1 MKKLK
6 LFFKTGFYFANIV
19 LMIFYLYPGSILGC
33 FLYNDCYI
41 QPQITRDFIIS
52 SNHFYAFILLT
63 SLGVFSFHNT
73 KKINFL
79 IFYLFLLSIILELF
93 HIIIPVRAFEMSD
106 LFGNIVGVILV
117 ILIYKIVIRYVK
129 TQNLFFNF
137 INYFNYWLLFN
148 TSKHFKQLFNF

>member
-6 LFFKTGFYFANIV
+6 LFFKTGFYFVNIV

-41 QPQITRDFIIS
+41 QPQITRDFIVS
-52 SNHFYAFILLT
+52 ANHVYAFILLT
-63 SLGVFSFHNT
+63 SLGLFSFHNT

-93 HIIIPVRAFEMSD
+93 HIIIPVRAFEVSD
-106 LFGNIVGVILV
+106 LFGNILGVILV
-117 ILIYKIVIRYVK
+117 IFIYKVVIRHV
-129 TQNLFFNF
+129 
-137 INYFNYWLLFN
+137 
-148 TSKHFKQLFNF
+148 

>member
-6 LFFKTGFYFANIV
+6 LFFKIGFYFANIV

-41 QPQITRDFIIS
+41 QPQITQDFIVS
-52 SNHFYAFILLT
+52 ANHVYAFILLT
-63 SLGVFSFHNT
+63 SLGLFSFHNT

-79 IFYLFLLSIILELF
+79 IFYLFLLSIILEFF
-93 HIIIPVRAFEMSD
+93 HIIIPVRTFEMSD

-117 ILIYKIVIRYVK
+117 VFVYKVSIRHV
-129 TQNLFFNF
+129 
-137 INYFNYWLLFN
+137 
-148 TSKHFKQLFNF
+148 

>member
-1 MKKLK
+1 MKKIK
-6 LFFKTGFYFANIV
+6 TFFKIGFYSSNIILV
-19 LMIFYLYPGSILGC
+19 TLYLFPCSILGY
-33 FLYNDCYI
+33 FLYNNCYI

-79 IFYLFLLSIILELF
+79 IIYFFLLSIILELF
-93 HIIIPVRAFEMSD
+93 HIFIPNRGFEIGD
-106 LFGNIVGVILV
+106 LFGNIGGVILV

-129 TQNLFFNF
+129 T
-137 INYFNYWLLFN
+137 
-148 TSKHFKQLFNF
+148 

>member
-41 QPQITRDFIIS
+41 QPQITQDFIVS
-52 SNHFYAFILLT
+52 ANHVYAFILLT
-63 SLGVFSFHNT
+63 SLGLSSFHNT

-93 HIIIPVRAFEMSD
+93 HIIIPNRGFEMSD

-129 TQNLFFNF
+129 T
-137 INYFNYWLLFN
+137 
-148 TSKHFKQLFNF
+148 

>member
-19 LMIFYLYPGSILGC
+19 LMIFYLYPGSIFGC

-41 QPQITRDFIIS
+41 QPQITQDFIVS
-52 SNHFYAFILLT
+52 ANHVYAFILLT
-63 SLGVFSFHNT
+63 SLGLFSFHNT

-106 LFGNIVGVILV
+106 LLGNIVGVILA

-129 TQNLFFNF
+129 T
-137 INYFNYWLLFN
+137 
-148 TSKHFKQLFNF
+148 

>member
-33 FLYNDCYI
+33 FFYNDCYI
-41 QPQITRDFIIS
+41 QPQITQDFIVS
-52 SNHFYAFILLT
+52 ANHVYAFILLT
-63 SLGVFSFHNT
+63 SLGLFSFHNT

-93 HIIIPVRAFEMSD
+93 HIIIPVRAFEVSD

-117 ILIYKIVIRYVK
+117 VFIYKVVIRHV
-129 TQNLFFNF
+129 
-137 INYFNYWLLFN
+137 
-148 TSKHFKQLFNF
+148 

>member
-1 MKKLK
+1 MKKIK
-6 LFFKTGFYFANIV
+6 NFFKIGFYSDNIILV
-19 LMIFYLYPGSILGC
+19 ILYLFPGSILGC

-52 SNHFYAFILLT
+52 SNHVYAFTLLT

-79 IFYLFLLSIILELF
+79 IIYLFLLSIILELF
-93 HIIIPVRAFEMSD
+93 HIIIPNRGFEVSD

-129 TQNLFFNF
+129 T
-137 INYFNYWLLFN
+137 
-148 TSKHFKQLFNF
+148 